1 MARKTP
7 HGADVSKV
15 ELSPGQ
21 PGPAL
26 ETDGNVLPADLQTP
40 GGTMACVF
48 ADTTLERMIF
58 SVCSSPPSPPAHQ
71 LPPGKKEL
79 LLPTPTALYFPV
91 PSTFLHLS

>member
-48 ADTTLERMIF
+48 ADTTL
-58 SVCSSPPSPPAHQ
+58 
-71 LPPGKKEL
+71 
-79 LLPTPTALYFPV
+79 
-91 PSTFLHLS
+91 